1 MESTSE
7 DGEAT
12 RSADAAGG
20 LRPLLIRSAAP
31 AALGIEP
38 GVLAG
43 FAGKLGP
50 LAIVDLETTGLA
62 IEEGAEI
69 LEVGLLLVEPGR
81 EELVTLSSLV
91 RPKAPLPR
99 AVARLTGLSDADLAG
114 APALAEIAPALR
126 NALAGRTIVAHNAG
140 FERAFLSG
148 YVDPELAGATYLDT
162 LDLLALTHPDAPDLR
177 LESFTRALLGTEER
191 HRALDDALD
200 TARVMAL
207 AGKGSAEG
215 EPRFVAARR
224 ACESFA
230 PESPWLALLAKPA
243 LGETPAP
250 SPPFVVVGESAEP
263 PVPFEPDAIA
273 AALADEARGRRHFP
287 GYRVRREQIELAR
300 AFARTLAQEEVLLA
314 EGGTGVG
321 KSLAYLAAAIPF
333 AMTREDTG
341 GPVLVSTRTKL
352 LQDQLVGRDIGAAAR
367 FLGYPGLR
375 AIAIK
380 GRANYACQRRLDV
393 VLAEGRERSLFPED
407 RVAYA
412 VLEACAQTRA
422 HGEIGTVPAALLR
435 RYGPLRD
442 LLRRSVAARAEQCT
456 REQCAKER
464 TCPLG
469 RRRAALHEA
478 HLVIAN
484 HDLLLRWPPDY
495 PAFEHA
501 IVDEAH
507 ELPDVADEVYALAV
521 RPEEVLERLDEI
533 FGRPAAPGRARGEAL
548 LAAGARRPLD
558 ADARAWRRELRGDR
572 VALGRALEPLA
583 GEYGEVQVP
592 DPEAAGFAAAARS
605 ARAAA
610 ARIEDVLARV
620 PAEETATPA
629 LARALADLREAKRGL
644 GLAFGGAGP
653 DAVVSFED
661 VLPPFDRWRLVVRP
675 VAPGADFER
684 ELLGKLRSFAG
695 VSASLF
701 VGGDAFAALG
711 DLDFEERAKERL
723 VRLSVPSPFDYAS
736 HMRVV
741 ALRGGADLVRETA
754 DVIEELARRLGGRT
768 LGLFT
773 SLRRMDD
780 VANELSS
787 RLRAD
792 GIDVIAPRRGSD
804 DPTALV
810 QRFVTGAGVLLG
822 ARRFWQGIDIP
833 GDALQAVVIEKLPF
847 EVPTELRKRR
857 EQRLAEH
864 GVSSFERLSLGRML
878 LNLKQMIGRLIRSED
893 DRGIVVIVEGRADR
907 NYFRRLREALPKG
920 SEVVVSERGRIAAL
934 LEEVGIAGEGGAP
947 APRGFDAR

>member
-1 MESTSE
+1 M
-7 DGEAT
+7 T
-12 RSADAAGG
+12 RQQFDVLKNVPVS
-20 LRPLLIRSAAP
+20 PE
-31 AALGIEP
+31 ALGIAP
-38 GVLAG
+38 GVLAA
-43 FAGKLGP
+43 FAARLGP

-62 IEEGAEI
+62 VEEGAEL
-69 LEVGLLLVEPGR
+69 LEVGALLVEPGR
-81 EELVTLSSLV
+81 EELTTLASLV
-91 RPKAPLPR
+91 RPERGLPR
-99 AVARLTGLSDADLAG
+99 AVARLTGLADSDLADAPSLAEV
-114 APALAEIAPALR
+114 APALAA
-126 NALAGRTIVAHNAG
+126 ALAGRTIVAHNAG
-140 FERAFLSG
+140 FERAFLSH
-148 YVDPELAGATYLDT
+148 YVDPALAHATYLDT

-207 AGKGSAEG
+207 ASAGSAAG
-215 EPRFVAARR
+215 EPRFAAARR

-243 LGETPAP
+243 LAETREPAA
-250 SPPFVVVGESAEP
+250 PFVVVGESAEP
-263 PVPFEPDAIA
+263 PVPFDADAIA

-287 GYRVRREQIELAR
+287 SYRVRAEQIELAR
-300 AFARTLAQEEVLLA
+300 AFARTLAQDEVLLA

-333 AMTREDTG
+333 AIEQEEEGAR
-341 GPVLVSTRTKL
+341 GPVLISTKTKL
-352 LQDQLVGRDIGAAAR
+352 LQDQLVGRDIAAAAR
-367 FLGYPGLR
+367 FLGYPQLR
-375 AIAIK
+375 ALAIK

-422 HGEIGTVPAALLR
+422 HGEIGTLPAALLR

-464 TCPLG
+464 LCPLG

-478 HLVIAN
+478 HLVVAN

-501 IVDEAH
+501 IVDEVH
-507 ELPDVADEVYALAV
+507 ELPDVADEVYALVV
-521 RPEEVLERLDEI
+521 RPEDVLERIDEI
-533 FGRPAAPGRARGEAL
+533 FGRPTAPGRPRGEAL
-548 LAAGARRPLD
+548 LGAGARRPLD
-558 ADARAWRRELRGDR
+558 PDARAWRRELRNDFA
-572 VALGRALEPLA
+572 ALGRALEPL
-583 GEYGEVQVP
+583 GNEYGDVQVP
-592 DPEAAGFAAAARS
+592 DPDAPPLVAASSS

-610 ARIEDVLARV
+610 ARIEEVVAQV
-620 PAEETATPA
+620 PAEETSPPA
-629 LARALADLREAKRGL
+629 LTRALADLREAARGL
-644 GLAFGGAGP
+644 ALAFEGAGP
-653 DAVVSFED
+653 DSVVSFED
-661 VLPPFDRWRLVVRP
+661 VVPPFDRWRLVVRP

-684 ELLGKLRSFAG
+684 ELLGRLRSFAG

-723 VRLSVPSPFDYAS
+723 VRISVPSPFNYRD

-754 DVIEELARRLGGRT
+754 DVLEALAKSLGGRT

-773 SLRRMDD
+773 SLRRMDE

-787 RLRAD
+787 RLRGE
-792 GIDVIAPRRGSD
+792 GIEVIAPRRGSD
-804 DPTALV
+804 DPTALI
-810 QRFVTGAGVLLG
+810 QRFVNGAGVLLG

-833 GDALQAVVIEKLPF
+833 GEALQAVVIEKLPF
-847 EVPTELRKRR
+847 EVPTELRRRR
-857 EQRLAEH
+857 EARLAEH
-864 GVSSFERLSLGRML
+864 GVPSFERLSLGRML
-878 LNLKQMIGRLIRSED
+878 LNLKQMVGRLIRTED
-893 DRGIVVIVEGRADR
+893 DRGIVVIVEGRPEK
-907 NYFRRLREALPKG
+907 NYFRRLREALPQG
-920 SEVVVSERGRIAAL
+920 SEVVVTQSRELGRM
-934 LEEVGIAGEGGAP
+934 LEEVGISGGQP
-947 APRGFDAR
+947 LP

>member
-1 MESTSE
+1 MSPQQLDDLKNVPVCPE
-7 DGEAT
+7 
-12 RSADAAGG
+12 
-20 LRPLLIRSAAP
+20 
-31 AALGIEP
+31 ALGIAP
-38 GVLAG
+38 GVLAA
-43 FAGKLGP
+43 FAQQLGP
-50 LAIVDLETTGLA
+50 LAVVDLETTGLSA
-62 IEEGAEI
+62 DEGAEI
-69 LEVGLLLVEPGR
+69 LEFGALLVEPGR
-81 EELVTLSSLV
+81 EEVATLATLL
-91 RPKAPLPR
+91 RPKGPLPR
-99 AVARLTGLSDADLAG
+99 AVARLTGLSDADLAD
-114 APALAEIAPALR
+114 APALADVLLALR
-126 NALAGRTIVAHNAG
+126 EALAGRTIVAHNAA
-140 FERAFLSG
+140 FERAFLSR
-148 YVDPELAGATYLDT
+148 YVDPALASATYLDT

-177 LESFTRALLGTEER
+177 LESFTRMLLATEER

-207 AGKGSAEG
+207 AGQGSAAG

-224 ACESFA
+224 ACEAFA
-230 PESPWLALLAKPA
+230 PESPWLALLAKPRLA
-243 LGETPAP
+243 ETVEPAA
-250 SPPFVVVGESAEP
+250 PFVVVGASAEA
-263 PVPFEPDAIA
+263 PVPFDADAIA

-287 GYRVRREQIELAR
+287 AYRVRAEQIELAR
-300 AFARTLAQEEVLLA
+300 AFTRTLAQDEILLA

-333 AMTREDTG
+333 AIQQAEAG
-341 GPVLVSTRTKL
+341 EGAPILISTRTKL
-352 LQDQLVGRDIGAAAR
+352 LQDQLVGRDIAAAAR
-367 FLGYPGLR
+367 FLGYPQLR

-393 VLAEGRERSLFPED
+393 VLAEGRERNLFPED
-407 RVAYA
+407 RAAYA

-422 HGEIGTVPAALLR
+422 HGEIGTLPAALLR

-456 REQCAKER
+456 RDQCAKER
-464 TCPLG
+464 ACPLG
-469 RRRAALHEA
+469 RRRAALHQA
-478 HLVIAN
+478 HLVVAN

-495 PAFEHA
+495 PSFEHA

-507 ELPDVADEVYALAV
+507 ELPDVADEVYALTV
-521 RPEEVLERLDEI
+521 RPEEVLERIDEI
-533 FGRPAAPGRARGEAL
+533 FGRPAAPGRPRGEAL
-548 LAAGARRPLD
+548 LASTARRPLD
-558 ADARAWRRELRGDR
+558 ADARAWRRELRGDL
-572 VALGRALEPLA
+572 VAVGRALEPLA

-592 DPEAAGFAAAARS
+592 DPEESRFAAAASS

-610 ARIEDVLARV
+610 DRIDEVLTRI
-620 PAEETATPA
+620 PEAEAATPA
-629 LARALADLREAKRGL
+629 LARSLADLREATRGL
-644 GLAFGGAGP
+644 RLAFDGAGP
-653 DAVVSFED
+653 DSVVSFED

-684 ELLGKLRSFAG
+684 ELLGRMRSFAG

-711 DLDFEERAKERL
+711 DLDFEQRAKERL
-723 VRLSVPSPFDYAS
+723 VRLSVPSPFDYRA

-741 ALRGGADLVRETA
+741 ALRGGTDLVRETA
-754 DVIEELARRLGGRT
+754 DVLETLARQLGGRT

-773 SLRRMDD
+773 SLRRMDE
-780 VANELSS
+780 VANELSA

-810 QRFVTGAGVLLG
+810 TRFVNGAGVLLG

-857 EQRLAEH
+857 EARLAEH

-878 LNLKQMIGRLIRSED
+878 LNLKQMVGRLIRSEE
-893 DRGIVVIVEGRADR
+893 DRGIVVIVEGRSEKR
-907 NYFRRLREALPKG
+907 YFRRLREALPKG
-920 SEVVVSERGRIAAL
+920 CEVVVSETAELRRL
-934 LEEVGIAGEGGAP
+934 LAEVGIRGDS
-947 APRGFDAR
+947 PRG

>member
-1 MESTSE
+1 VTNVPV
-7 DGEAT
+7 
-12 RSADAAGG
+12 
-20 LRPLLIRSAAP
+20 LP
-31 AALGIEP
+31 AALGIAP
-38 GVLAG
+38 GVLAA
-43 FAGKLGP
+43 FAQRLGP
-50 LAIVDLETTGLA
+50 LAVVDLETTGLSA
-62 IEEGAEI
+62 DEGAEI
-69 LEVGLLLVEPGR
+69 LEFGALLIEPGR
-81 EELVTLSSLV
+81 EEAVTLSTLL
-91 RPKAPLPR
+91 RPTGPLPR
-99 AVARLTGLSDADLAG
+99 AVARLTGLSDADLEG
-114 APALAEIAPALR
+114 APALADVVPALR
-126 NALAGRTIVAHNAG
+126 EALAGRTIVAHNAD
-140 FERAFLSG
+140 FERAFLSR
-148 YVDPELAGATYLDT
+148 YVDPALAGATYLDT

-177 LESFTRALLGTEER
+177 LESFTRMLLASEER

-207 AGKGSAEG
+207 AGQGSAAG

-243 LGETPAP
+243 LAATREPIA
-250 SPPFVVVGESAEP
+250 PFVVIGESVEE
-263 PVPFEPDAIA
+263 PVPFDPDAIA

-287 GYRVRREQIELAR
+287 AYRVRAEQIELAR
-300 AFARTLAQEEVLLA
+300 GFARTLAQEEILLA

-333 AMTREDTG
+333 AIRAEDRESHPA
-341 GPVLVSTRTKL
+341 PVLISTRTKL

-367 FLGYPGLR
+367 FLGYPQLR

-380 GRANYACQRRLDV
+380 GRANYACARRLDV

-407 RVAYA
+407 RAAYA
-412 VLEACAQTRA
+412 VLEACAQTRS

-464 TCPLG
+464 ACPLG
-469 RRRAALHEA
+469 RRRAALHQA
-478 HLVIAN
+478 HLVVAN

-495 PAFEHA
+495 PSFEHA

-521 RPEEVLERLDEI
+521 RPEEVLERFDEI
-533 FGRPAAPGRARGEAL
+533 FGRPAAPGRPRGEAL
-548 LAAGARRPLD
+548 LPASARRPLD
-558 ADARAWRRELRGDR
+558 ADARAWRRELRRDL
-572 VALGRALEPLA
+572 VAIGRALEPLA

-592 DPEAAGFAAAARS
+592 DPEDRRFAAAASS
-605 ARAAA
+605 AKAAA
-610 ARIEDVLARV
+610 ARIAEALSRV
-620 PAEETATPA
+620 PAEEGAGAA
-629 LARALADLREAKRGL
+629 LARALGDLREAKQGL
-644 GLAFGGAGP
+644 ELAFEGAGP
-653 DAVVSFED
+653 DSVVSFES

-711 DLDFEERAKERL
+711 DLDFEERAKDRL
-723 VRLSVPSPFDYAS
+723 VRMSVPSPFNYPD

-741 ALRGGADLVRETA
+741 ALRGGTDLVRETA
-754 DVIEELARRLGGRT
+754 DVLELLARQLGGRT

-773 SLRRMDD
+773 SLRRMDE
-780 VANELSS
+780 VADELAG
-787 RLRAD
+787 RLRSE
-792 GIDVIAPRRGSD
+792 GIDVIAPRRAAD
-804 DPTALV
+804 DPNALV
-810 QRFVTGAGVLLG
+810 TRFVNGAGVLLG

-857 EQRLAEH
+857 EARLAEH

-878 LNLKQMIGRLIRSED
+878 LNLKQMVGRLIRSET
-893 DRGIVVIVEGRADR
+893 DRGIVVIVEGRADKR
-907 NYFRRLREALPKG
+907 YFRRLSEALPKG
-920 SEVVVSERGRIAAL
+920 SEVIVSEAAQLGKL
-934 LEEVGIAGEGGAP
+934 LEEVGIAGDP
-947 APRGFDAR
+947 ARG

>member
-1 MESTSE
+1 LSNRFLVP
-7 DGEAT
+7 T
-12 RSADAAGG
+12 R
-20 LRPLLIRSAAP
+20 PE
-31 AALGIEP
+31 ALGIAP
-38 GVLAG
+38 GVLAA
-43 FAGKLGP
+43 FAQQLGP
-50 LAIVDLETTGLA
+50 LAVVDLETTGLSA
-62 IEEGAEI
+62 DEGAEI
-69 LEVGLLLVEPGR
+69 LEFGALLVEPGR
-81 EELVTLSSLV
+81 EQVVTLSTLL
-91 RPKAPLPR
+91 RPQGPLPR
-99 AVARLTGLSDADLAG
+99 AVARLTGLTDADLTD
-114 APALAEIAPALR
+114 APALADVAPALR
-126 NALAGRTIVAHNAG
+126 EALTGRTIVAHNAD
-140 FERAFLSG
+140 FERAFLSR
-148 YVDPELAGATYLDT
+148 YVDPALASATYLDT

-177 LESFTRALLGTEER
+177 LESFTRMLLATEER

-224 ACESFA
+224 ACEAFA

-243 LGETPAP
+243 LAETAEPAV
-250 SPPFVVVGESAEP
+250 PFVVIGESAEA
-263 PVPFEPDAIA
+263 PVPFDPDAIA
-273 AALADEARGRRHFP
+273 AVLADEARGRRHFP
-287 GYRVRREQIELAR
+287 AYRVRAEQIELAR
-300 AFARTLAQEEVLLA
+300 AFARTLAQEEILLA

-333 AMTREDTG
+333 AIRQEASGEG
-341 GPVLVSTRTKL
+341 GPLLISTRTKL

-367 FLGYPGLR
+367 FLGYPQLR

-407 RVAYA
+407 RAAYA

-422 HGEIGTVPAALLR
+422 HGEIGTLPAALLR

-456 REQCAKER
+456 RDQCAKER
-464 TCPLG
+464 ACPLG
-469 RRRAALHEA
+469 RRRAALHQA
-478 HLVIAN
+478 HLVVAN

-495 PAFEHA
+495 PSFEHA

-507 ELPDVADEVYALAV
+507 ELPDVADEVYALVV
-521 RPEEVLERLDEI
+521 RPEEVLERIDEI
-533 FGRPAAPGRARGEAL
+533 FGRPAAPGRPRGEAL
-548 LAAGARRPLD
+548 LTSTVRRPLD
-558 ADARAWRRELRGDR
+558 ADARAWRRELRGDL
-572 VALGRALEPLA
+572 VAVGRALEPLA

-592 DPEAAGFAAAARS
+592 DPEERRFAAAASS
-605 ARAAA
+605 AKAAA
-610 ARIEDVLARV
+610 ARIDEVLARI
-620 PAEETATPA
+620 PEAEAATPA
-629 LARALADLREAKRGL
+629 LTRALADLREAKQGL
-644 GLAFGGAGP
+644 TLAFEGAGP
-653 DAVVSFED
+653 DSVVSFED

-684 ELLGKLRSFAG
+684 ELLGRMRSFAG

-723 VRLSVPSPFDYAS
+723 VRLSVPSPFDYRA

-754 DVIEELARRLGGRT
+754 DVLETLARQLGGRT

-773 SLRRMDD
+773 SLRRMDE
-780 VANELSS
+780 VANELSA
-787 RLRAD
+787 RLRED

-810 QRFVTGAGVLLG
+810 TRFVNGAGVLLG

-833 GDALQAVVIEKLPF
+833 GDSLQAVVIEKLPF

-857 EQRLAEH
+857 EARFAEH
-864 GVSSFERLSLGRML
+864 GGSPFERLSLGRML
-878 LNLKQMIGRLIRSED
+878 LNLKQMVGRLIRSEE
-893 DRGIVVIVEGRADR
+893 DRGIVVIVEGRAEKR
-907 NYFRRLREALPKG
+907 YFRRLSEALPKG
-920 SEVVVSERGRIAAL
+920 SEVVVSEAGQLGRL
-934 LEEVGIAGEGGAP
+934 LAEVGISGEP
-947 APRGFDAR
+947 TSD